1 MHCHSRLF
9 LCLAAVCVAW
19 ASPIDFGKLEFASAL
34 AERKL
39 PSNRFRVMTE
49 VSTEAPE
56 SFRIVG
62 ARISGGDIRGIM
74 YGLLE
79 AAEQI
84 RSTGRLVQ
92 AKGAAAMRVR
102 GVRIPLTAGDLEK
115 DWFHARAHWEA
126 LLATFAR
133 SRLNRLN
140 LAFDERAAFSGRVLD
155 ALRLISE
162 IASAYAVDLVVSV
175 HPETV
180 TSAGL
185 DLRVLLAGCP
195 AIRSV
200 QVTGVAAGRLELV
213 RAVSEAGR
221 RVTVEIP
228 HQDLTPGVL
237 GEVADTGVPWLVSAL
252 HKGQSPPAVAGAEAL
267 IWRLEA
273 PGAVKRAEWS
283 DPAFVRRTLQEM
295 AQPGVAGFEIEAP
308 QAASLDANRLLY
320 LLWGRLSYDTKA
332 PETLWGGKAAKKK

>member
-1 MHCHSRLF
+1 MHGHSKLF
-9 LCLAAVCVAW
+9 FCLAAVCTAW
-19 ASPIDFGKLEFASAL
+19 AGPIDFGKQEFASAL

-39 PSNRFRVMTE
+39 PSNRFRVQTE

-102 GVRIPLTAGDLEK
+102 GVRAPITAGDLEK
-115 DWFHARAHWEA
+115 DWFHSRAYWEE
-126 LLATFAR
+126 LLGTLAR

-140 LAFDERAAFSGRVLD
+140 LAFEERAALGGRVLD
-155 ALRLISE
+155 TLRLISE
-162 IASAYAVDLVVSV
+162 IASAYAVDLVLSV
-175 HPETV
+175 HPEAV

-185 DLRVLLAGCP
+185 DLRALLASCP

-200 QVTGVAAGRLELV
+200 QVTGVAPGRLDLV

-237 GEVADTGVPWLVSAL
+237 DEVAGTDAPWLVSAL
-252 HKGQSPPAVAGAEAL
+252 YKGQSPPAVAGAEAL

-273 PGAVKRAEWS
+273 PGAAGRAEWS
-283 DPAFVRRTLQEM
+283 DPAFVRKTLLEL

-308 QAASLDANRLLY
+308 QAVSLDANRLLY
-320 LLWGRLSYDTKA
+320 LLWGRLSYDPKA
-332 PETLWGGKAAKKK
+332 PETLWGGKATKKK